1 MLQFLLVSRKTIF
14 TGLTAIVCVF
24 GSPSCHAL
32 CPDLRDY
39 YSILERDPVLLDSQ
53 LSNFLE
59 DCYENSEYFSLLG
72 SAQIQMGD
80 LLRALENLERS
91 LLLDPQNGSAA
102 FDYAEVL
109 FRQGQLISALEINNQ
124 LSERDDLP
132 EGMSELIAERS
143 RLWRP
148 FTVQYVGGLGLSF
161 GHDNNLNSAPIGERL
176 TLTLSGKPISLEVSP
191 EYRANA
197 GSYTGL
203 SAGVTRVQ
211 ETLGLTSRVSG
222 SLRGRFGD
230 ISDYEM
236 VQGSFLVGLSDSAED
251 SRWSTALGVDH
262 LNFGKNAIFSSSAL
276 RASYRLGRYKQC
288 GFYPTI
294 AAQYQHF
301 HKQES
306 LSGVEGSL
314 GTEMDCQLSQ
324 SDIVQ
329 RVGVAISAL
338 ENRATRSERLGADR
352 SGWRF
357 NFALQKQIGAG
368 QLLAQYVHTNL
379 DDESGY
385 SPIFSDGA
393 KRHESLNSFF
403 LRYVLPAS
411 FLGKSA
417 QFSAS
422 VYHNEQRSTI
432 ALFRTRGTSAEIGI
446 NWGI

>member
-14 TGLTAIVCVF
+14 KGLTTLICVF
-24 GSPSCHAL
+24 GSFSCHAL

-39 YSILERDPVLLDSQ
+39 YSILERDPALLDRQ

-59 DCYENSEYFSLLG
+59 DCYQNSEYFSLLG

-109 FRQGQLISALEINNQ
+109 FRQGQVISALEINNQ

-132 EGMSELIAERS
+132 EGMSDLIAERS

-191 EYRANA
+191 EFRANA

-203 SAGVTRVQ
+203 TAGFTRIQ

-222 SLRGRFGD
+222 SFRGRF
-230 ISDYEM
+230 SDMDDHEM
-236 VQGSFLVGLSDSAED
+236 VQSSFLVGLTDNAED
-251 SRWSTALGVDH
+251 SRWSTVLGVDH
-262 LNFGKNAIFSSSAL
+262 LNFGKNAIFSSSTF
-276 RASYRLGRYKQC
+276 RASYRLGLYKRC
-288 GFYPTI
+288 SFHPTI

-301 HKQES
+301 HKQAS

-314 GTEMDCQLSQ
+314 GAEMDCQLAQ
-324 SDIVQ
+324 PDIVQ

-338 ENRATRSERLGADR
+338 ENRATRSGRLGADR

-357 NFALQKQIGAG
+357 NLAMQKQIGAG
-368 QLLAQYVHTNL
+368 QLLAQYVHTRL
-379 DDESGY
+379 DDDSGY
-385 SPIFSDGA
+385 SLIFSDGA
-393 KRHESLNSFF
+393 KREESLDSVF
-403 LRYVLPAS
+403 LRYLFPVR

-422 VYHNEQRSTI
+422 IYHNEQRSTI
-432 ALFRTRGTSAEIGI
+432 ELFRTRGTSAEIGI

>member
-102 FDYAEVL
+102 VDYAEVL
-109 FRQGQLISALEINNQ
+109 FRQGQVISALEINNQ

-191 EYRANA
+191 EYRANFLNEA
-197 GSYTGL
+197 FFCFVL
-203 SAGVTRVQ
+203 GVYLTCMHERLRLLI
-211 ETLGLTSRVSG
+211 ESSTLG
-222 SLRGRFGD
+222 
-230 ISDYEM
+230 
-236 VQGSFLVGLSDSAED
+236 Q
-251 SRWSTALGVDH
+251 
-262 LNFGKNAIFSSSAL
+262 
-276 RASYRLGRYKQC
+276 
-288 GFYPTI
+288 
-294 AAQYQHF
+294 
-301 HKQES
+301 
-306 LSGVEGSL
+306 
-314 GTEMDCQLSQ
+314 
-324 SDIVQ
+324 
-329 RVGVAISAL
+329 
-338 ENRATRSERLGADR
+338 NRTATRLC
-352 SGWRF
+352 
-357 NFALQKQIGAG
+357 
-368 QLLAQYVHTNL
+368 
-379 DDESGY
+379 
-385 SPIFSDGA
+385 
-393 KRHESLNSFF
+393 
-403 LRYVLPAS
+403 
-411 FLGKSA
+411 
-417 QFSAS
+417 
-422 VYHNEQRSTI
+422 
-432 ALFRTRGTSAEIGI
+432 TSA
-446 NWGI
+446 

>member
-1 MLQFLLVSRKTIF
+1 MQFLLVSRKATSS
-14 TGLTAIVCVF
+14 GLAALICVF
-24 GSPSCHAL
+24 VSLSSYAL
-32 CPDLRDY
+32 CPDLREY
-39 YSILERDPVLLDSQ
+39 YPILDRDPSLLDRQ
-53 LSNFLE
+53 LSNLLE
-59 DCYENSEYFSLLG
+59 DCYENSEYFALLG

-80 LLRALENLERS
+80 LFRALENLERS

-109 FRQGQLISALEINNQ
+109 FRQGQVISALEINNQ

-132 EGMSELIAERS
+132 HGMDDLIAERS

-148 FTVQYVGGLGLSF
+148 YTVQYAGGFGLSF

-176 TLTLSGKPISLEVSP
+176 TLTLSGKPVSLEVSP
-191 EYRANA
+191 EFRANA

-222 SLRGRFGD
+222 SFRGRFGD

-251 SRWSTALGVDH
+251 SRWSTVLGVDH
-262 LNFGKNAIFSSSAL
+262 LNFGKNAIFSSSTL
-276 RASYRLGRYKQC
+276 RASYRLGRYKRC

-301 HKQES
+301 HKQDS

-338 ENRATRSERLGADR
+338 ENRATSSGRLGADR

-357 NFALQKQIGAG
+357 NLALQKRIGAG
-368 QLLAQYVHTNL
+368 QLLVQYVHTNL

-393 KRHESLNSFF
+393 KRDESLDSFF